1 MKCPKCGCSLPAD
14 SEFCQ
19 YCGIKLELPQLT
31 NEAIAEE
38 APRQAEEGDG
48 KQVSVI
54 EPPPKETEESQT
66 SSISRQNEL
75 LMKAYN
81 SFCCDSPEGRE
92 FFNQVRGSSELREAY
107 LEECQKNGR
116 DRDNGIHVS
125 FKQSYMDF
133 MGVMHDD
140 FSGGNPEDN
149 IQTDIESED
158 TPTAPVTVPVTVS
171 TPQAGNTQIKQNH
184 CKKCGAI
191 IDNSTKKCTG
201 CGKQYFRA
209 KTTVPMIV
217 LTILFVASVGL
228 NIVQFFQNKNALDT
242 VSTQET
248 EITNLEK
255 KVSALNNT
263 ISTQKST
270 ISTQKSTIKSLE
282 GKAGYFDDICKEL
295 SFGNIGY
302 AASNFKASES
312 IILVD
317 KSETNRKF
325 TLTANWTNGG
335 TVSVDYSGLSAFV
348 SFDNDS
354 WTTSTKMTIEPWRE
368 GVTAVTFSNNVDSKT
383 FKVIIIVT
391 G

>member
-1 MKCPKCGCSLPAD
+1 M
-14 SEFCQ
+14 
-19 YCGIKLELPQLT
+19 
-31 NEAIAEE
+31 
-38 APRQAEEGDG
+38 
-48 KQVSVI
+48 
-54 EPPPKETEESQT
+54 
-66 SSISRQNEL
+66 
-75 LMKAYN
+75 
-81 SFCCDSPEGRE
+81 
-92 FFNQVRGSSELREAY
+92 REAY

>member
-1 MKCPKCGCSLPAD
+1 MTK
-14 SEFCQ
+14 
-19 YCGIKLELPQLT
+19 
-31 NEAIAEE
+31 
-38 APRQAEEGDG
+38 
-48 KQVSVI
+48 
-54 EPPPKETEESQT
+54 
-66 SSISRQNEL
+66 
-75 LMKAYN
+75 
-81 SFCCDSPEGRE
+81 
-92 FFNQVRGSSELREAY
+92 
-107 LEECQKNGR
+107 
-116 DRDNGIHVS
+116 H
-125 FKQSYMDF
+125 
-133 MGVMHDD
+133 
-140 FSGGNPEDN
+140 N

-201 CGKQYFRA
+201 CGKQCFRA
-209 KTTVPMIV
+209 KTTVPIIV
-217 LTILFVASVGL
+217 LTILFVASEGL